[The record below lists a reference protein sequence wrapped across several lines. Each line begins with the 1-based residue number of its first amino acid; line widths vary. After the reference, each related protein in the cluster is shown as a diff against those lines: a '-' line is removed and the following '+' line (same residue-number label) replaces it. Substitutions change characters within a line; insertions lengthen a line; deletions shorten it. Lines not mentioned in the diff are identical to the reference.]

1 MKNANGKGFDK
12 NRRQSSSSQFKCQDK
27 EKKDV
32 KDSSQ
37 YTVLARLG
45 VYYDVIVSKPF
56 FFFFNFYITS
66 TMNRNSCKPLYYVKK
81 KKIVT
86 MRLPSMR
93 FQHFYKLF
101 FRHTCIHTK
110 NYATNR
116 FVLTLIFIEKG
127 YQDIVFENCN
137 SLL

>member
-56 FFFFNFYITS
+56 FFF
-66 TMNRNSCKPLYYVKK
+66 
-81 KKIVT
+81 
-86 MRLPSMR
+86 
-93 FQHFYKLF
+93 
-101 FRHTCIHTK
+101 
-110 NYATNR
+110 
-116 FVLTLIFIEKG
+116 LIFILQVIWTERVLNHS
-127 YQDIVFENCN
+127 I
-137 SLL
+137 L

>member
-12 NRRQSSSSQFKCQDK
+12 NCRQSSSSQFKCQDK
-27 EKKDV
+27 EKKDA

-81 KKIVT
+81 KKKKNCYHEIAFYG
-86 MRLPSMR
+86 LPT
-93 FQHFYKLF
+93 FL
-101 FRHTCIHTK
+101 
-110 NYATNR
+110 
-116 FVLTLIFIEKG
+116 
-127 YQDIVFENCN
+127 
-137 SLL
+137 

>member
-12 NRRQSSSSQFKCQDK
+12 NCRQSSSSQFKCQDK

-56 FFFFNFYITS
+56 FFFFKKNFI
-66 TMNRNSCKPLYYVKK
+66 LQVLWIE
-81 KKIVT
+81 IVVN
-86 MRLPSMR
+86 
-93 FQHFYKLF
+93 HF
-101 FRHTCIHTK
+101 IM
-110 NYATNR
+110 
-116 FVLTLIFIEKG
+116 
-127 YQDIVFENCN
+127 
-137 SLL
+137 

>member
-37 YTVLARLG
+37 YTVLTRLG
-45 VYYDVIVSKPF
+45 VYYDVIVSKR

-66 TMNRNSCKPLYYVKK
+66 NMNRKSLKPLYFVKK
-81 KKIVT
+81 KK
-86 MRLPSMR
+86 
-93 FQHFYKLF
+93 
-101 FRHTCIHTK
+101 
-110 NYATNR
+110 
-116 FVLTLIFIEKG
+116 
-127 YQDIVFENCN
+127 
-137 SLL
+137 LLS